1 MINQEFII
9 EQIEKLSKRNRYL
22 IVTFSQL
29 IYIILIPILY
39 PNFLQV
45 STFLIVLPA
54 VISAHL
60 LSSAQNLLSVT
71 ISAAYTYFYLIISG
85 NIKDFSHP
93 KFLLGLVLTY
103 LLSIFINQLVDFT
116 KRYYKEAKKREE
128 IEKDL
133 LKKNEEL
140 QIYTERLEAEI
151 IEKHN
156 TERTLRKS
164 EEQYRQLVEKA
175 NIGILMDDEQG
186 NIKYVNEQF
195 CSMSGYT
202 LNELLTLNMRDLIH
216 EDDYPKVLQ
225 KHRSRIEGTNLYER
239 YEVRLKRKDK
249 KIVYVEVDV
258 SAIME
263 KNRIIGTK
271 AYLWD
276 ITNRKITEF
285 ALKES
290 EERFRS
296 IYNNATMGFYRMTP
310 DERIVMANPKFFEM
324 LKIQPNEL
332 LNKRLQDVLETDEKR
347 ENFIKLIKKELKVNG
362 YESEWYRKDGAL
374 FFGRETAWAL
384 NNEEGNIAYIDVILE
399 DITLKKQIDE
409 EREQLISLLQ
419 SAKSEIKVLSG
430 LLPICASCKRIRDE
444 DGSWHNVEHY
454 ITEHSAA
461 EFSHGLCP
469 DCAQKLYP
477 SAYK

>member
-1 MINQEFII
+1 MLNPEFII
-9 EQIEKLSKRNRYL
+9 EQIEKLSTRERLL
-22 IVTFSQL
+22 IVLFSQL
-29 IYIILIPILY
+29 LYFTLIPILY
-39 PNFLQV
+39 PNYSQV

-54 VISAHL
+54 IVSAHL
-60 LSSAQNLLSVT
+60 LSSTQTLLSVT
-71 ISAAYTYFYLIISG
+71 ISLIYTYIYLFFSS
-85 NIKDFSHP
+85 NIKQFSNS
-93 KFLLGLVLTY
+93 KFFLGITLTY
-103 LLSIFINQLVDFT
+103 LLSFFINQLIEFT
-116 KRYYKEAKKREE
+116 KRYYYEAKIREKFE
-128 IEKDL
+128 QDL

-140 QIYTERLEAEI
+140 KIYAERLEAEI

-175 NIGILMDDEQG
+175 NIGILMDDVHG
-186 NIKYVNEQF
+186 NIKFFNEQF
-195 CSMSGYT
+195 CSISGYSP
-202 LNELLTLNMRDLIH
+202 NELINLNLRDLIH
-216 EDDYPKVLQ
+216 EDDYPKVLE
-225 KHRSRIEGTNLYER
+225 KHRSRFEGIVPYER
-239 YEVRLKRKDK
+239 YEVRLKRKDQN
-249 KIVYVEVDV
+249 IIFVEVDV
-258 SAIME
+258 SAIAE
-263 KNRIIGTK
+263 KNKIIGTK

-276 ITNRKITEF
+276 ITTRKITEL

-296 IYNNATMGFYRMTP
+296 IYNNATMGFYRMTS
-310 DERIVMANPKFFEM
+310 DGRIVMANPKFFEM
-324 LKIQPNEL
+324 LKINANEL
-332 LNKRLQDVLETDEKR
+332 LNKKLQDVLETDEKR
-347 ENFIKLIKKELKVNG
+347 DNFINLIRKERKVNG

-374 FFGRETAWAL
+374 FFGRETAWTIDD
-384 NNEEGNIAYIDVILE
+384 ESGDIAYIDVILE
-399 DITLKKQIDE
+399 DITLKKQIEE

-419 SAKSEIKVLSG
+419 SAKTEIKVLSG